1 MLRCGVVLWS
11 SRPPAFARLAARSHR
26 GFGLF
31 GLGLP
36 SLTRFVLNR
45 DAFYAMVD
53 WVAVDALTNLLR
65 VGRPAASLVV
75 VVWSAVGVLV
85 DVLRV
90 VLEGPVSAV
99 VVLSA
104 VGVLTKT
111 SRLRGGR
118 GALVSVVTILYG
130 VRVLSMA

>member
-1 MLRCGVVLWS
+1 
-11 SRPPAFARLAARSHR
+11 
-26 GFGLF
+26 
-31 GLGLP
+31 
-36 SLTRFVLNR
+36 
-45 DAFYAMVD
+45 MVA
-53 WVAVDALTNLLR
+53 WVAVDALTKLVR
-65 VGRPAASLVV
+65 VGRPAASLVI

-90 VLEGPVSAV
+90 VLGGPVSAV

-104 VGVLTKT
+104 VGVLTRT

-118 GALVSVVTILYG
+118 GALVSVATILYG